1 VRRIVTILAVLA
13 VAALLLSGCGQE
25 QSTIEKGKLL
35 VGAYM
40 DAGAPLSVME
50 GGKPVGYSVDLCNEI
65 AERMGLECEIVPT
78 PVGDLIDGLNSEKF
92 DIIGSVMKMTPERIQ
107 EIDFS
112 IPYLEVSDEIF
123 VLKGSAIRSEA
134 DLAGKVVGT
143 LAGTA
148 TAKELEE
155 LENLKDVKLF
165 ETDLLGLEALEKGEI
180 DAYIGYRH
188 STWDNIKKTGK
199 EAEMVT
205 EFGATVDL
213 GIGVKKG
220 NTELLNNVNKALEEM
235 QKDGTLE
242 NLEKEWLE

>member
-1 VRRIVTILAVLA
+1 MRRIVIILAVM
-13 VAALLLSGCGQE
+13 VAALLFSGCGQE

-78 PVGDLIDGLNSEKF
+78 PVGDLIDGLDSKRY
-92 DIIGSVMKMTPERIQ
+92 DIIGSVMKMTPERIK

-112 IPYLEVSDEIF
+112 IPYLEVSDEVF
-123 VLKGSAIRSEA
+123 VLKGSAIRTGA

-143 LAGTA
+143 LAETA

-165 ETDLLGLEALEKGEI
+165 ETDLLGLEALEKGAI

-220 NTELLNNVNKALEEM
+220 NAEILNNVNKALEEM
-235 QKDGTLE
+235 EKDGTLE
-242 NLEKEWLE
+242 KLEKEWLE

>member
-1 VRRIVTILAVLA
+1 MRRIVIILAVM
-13 VAALLLSGCGQE
+13 VAALLFSGCGQE

-78 PVGDLIDGLNSEKF
+78 PVGDLIDGLNSKRY
-92 DIIGSVMKMTPERIQ
+92 DIIGSVMKMTPERIE

-112 IPYLEVSDEIF
+112 VPYLEVSDEVF
-123 VLKGSAIRSEA
+123 VLKGSAIRTGA

-143 LAGTA
+143 LAETA

-165 ETDLLGLEALEKGEI
+165 ETDLLGLEALEKGAI

-188 STWDNIKKTGK
+188 STCDNIKKTGK

-220 NTELLNNVNKALEEM
+220 NAEILNNVNKALEEM
-235 QKDGTLE
+235 EKDGTLE
-242 NLEKEWLE
+242 KLEKEWLE